1 MSQMVVIDS
10 LPDNVC
16 HYREG
21 WAIVTVD
28 VIRATTTAVT
38 AAATG
43 RRCFPVPTIRAAL
56 ALAEQFDDP
65 LLAGESKGTI
75 PTGFEVDNSPA
86 ALICRTDTR
95 RPLVLVSSS
104 GTKVIHE
111 ASGCEASY
119 LGCFRN
125 YSVLVDHL
133 AKHHSR
139 VAIIGAGSRGEFREE
154 DQICCAWI
162 AAGLMG
168 KGYLPENTQTA
179 LITSRWQEAP
189 AEACLCSRSV
199 DFLIRTGRL
208 KDLYFILSHIDD
220 LRAVFSVHGGE
231 VKMSLAE
238 PPLAI
243 SSLVYAGPQR
253 TAGVPPEV

>member
-1 MSQMVVIDS
+1 M
-10 LPDNVC
+10 
-16 HYREG
+16 R
-21 WAIVTVD
+21 
-28 VIRATTTAVT
+28 
-38 AAATG
+38 
-43 RRCFPVPTIRAAL
+43 
-56 ALAEQFDDP
+56 
-65 LLAGESKGTI
+65 
-75 PTGFEVDNSPA
+75 
-86 ALICRTDTR
+86 
-95 RPLVLVSSS
+95 
-104 GTKVIHE
+104 
-111 ASGCEASY
+111 
-119 LGCFRN
+119 
-125 YSVLVDHL
+125 
-133 AKHHSR
+133 
-139 VAIIGAGSRGEFREE
+139 
-154 DQICCAWI
+154 
-162 AAGLMG
+162 

-253 TAGVPPEV
+253 TAGVPPEF